1 MTRGPPVEAHP
12 SDVASILALLEHN
25 GLPRAAIERY
35 VESTV
40 VVRDGARVVGCA
52 AIEPYGTV
60 GLLRSVAVEPSHHG
74 RGLGSRLTDAA
85 LALAR
90 RRGIRT
96 LYLLT
101 ETAMP
106 FFTRFG
112 FTVVPRSAVAAPV
125 RGSVEF
131 TTACPASAVAMA
143 REL

>member
-1 MTRGPPVEAHP
+1 VEAHP
-12 SDVASILALLEHN
+12 SDLTSILALLEQN
-25 GLPRAAIERY
+25 GLPRAGIERY

-52 AIEPYGTV
+52 AIEPYGDV

-74 RGLGSRLTDAA
+74 HGLGSRLTDAA

-112 FTVVPRSAVAAPV
+112 FTVVPRSDVAAPV
-125 RGSVEF
+125 QGSVEF

>member
-1 MTRGPPVEAHP
+1 MRPGMEALP
-12 SDVASILALLEHN
+12 ADLPSILALLERN
-25 GLPRAAIERY
+25 QLPRAEIERY

-40 VVRDGARVVGCA
+40 VVREDGGGRVVGCA

-60 GLLRSVAVEPSHHG
+60 GLLRSVAVEPSLHG
-74 RGLGSRLTDAA
+74 RGLGTRLTDAA
-85 LALAR
+85 LDLAR
-90 RRGIRT
+90 RRGVRT

-112 FTVVPRSAVAAPV
+112 FQVVPRSAVPAPV
-125 RGSVEF
+125 RASVEF
-131 TTACPASAVAMA
+131 TSACPASAVAMA